1 MRKSETAIRFVL
13 LCSAAVALLAVGTI
27 TYFIFIAGLPALT
40 REGAIGF
47 ITGSTWDVRDQVYQV
62 FPFIVGTFSVTMGAL
77 VLGVPLGLAT
87 AIFLAEFAPKRVAR
101 LVRPAVGLLAGIP
114 SVVYGFFG
122 IVVLV
127 PRVRALFGGTGY
139 GIATASMILAVMI
152 LPTIISIS
160 EDALHAVPK
169 EYREGSLALGATRW
183 HTVSRVVLPAAR
195 SGVVTAVILG
205 MGRAIGETMAVIM
218 VAGNSKALPKS
229 IFDTTR
235 TLTSAIAID
244 MSYASGLHRQALYAT
259 AIVLLLFIVLI
270 NGAVGLTKRREGV
283 QS

>member
-1 MRKSETAIRFVL
+1 MRRRETTVQFLL
-13 LCSAAVALLAVGTI
+13 LCSAAVAILAVGLI
-27 TYFIFIAGLPALT
+27 TYFIVVTGLPALAQDGPL
-40 REGAIGF
+40 RF
-47 ITGSTWDVRDQVYQV
+47 ISGTNWDVRDNVYQV
-62 FPFIVGTFSVTMGAL
+62 FPFIVGTVAVT
-77 VLGVPLGLAT
+77 LGSLTLGLPLGLAT
-87 AIFLAEFAPKRVAR
+87 AIFLAEFAPARVAR
-101 LVRPAVGLLAGIP
+101 LVRPAVQLLAGIP

-127 PRVRALFGGTGY
+127 PLVRDTFGGTGY
-139 GIATASMILAVMI
+139 GIATASIILAVMI

-183 HTVSRVVLPAAR
+183 HTVSRVILPAA
-195 SGVVTAVILG
+195 SSGIVTGVVLAV
-205 MGRAIGETMAVIM
+205 GRAIGETMAVIM

-259 AIVLLLFIVLI
+259 AIVLLVFIMMI
-270 NGAVGLTKRREGV
+270 NGVVGLTKRKAGA
-283 QS
+283 